1 MNAPTPT
8 PTPTLKE
15 HYLDEVVK
23 ALMAFFSYK
32 NIHQV
37 PRIEKIVIN
46 SAVKATEEKN
56 WIKEVH
62 EQVTRLAGQ
71 SAIITKAKK
80 SISNFK
86 LREGMPIGV
95 KVTLRGDRM
104 YGFLLRFLAVVLPG
118 VRDFRGIL
126 PHFDGCGNLTIGVED
141 ITVFPEITLD
151 GSKKTIG
158 LDVTIVTSAKTNEE
172 GYQLLK
178 EFGMPFRRPLQSKTE
193 PKT

>member
-1 MNAPTPT
+1 MNVPI
-8 PTPTLKE
+8 LKK

-23 ALMAFFSYK
+23 ALMGVFDYK

-37 PRIEKIVIN
+37 PHIKKIVIN
-46 SAVKATEEKN
+46 SAIKATEDKA
-56 WIKEVH
+56 WIKEVQ

-71 SAIITKAKK
+71 SAVITKAKK

-104 YGFLLRFLAVVLPG
+104 YDFLLRFISIVLPS

-141 ITVFPEITLD
+141 ISVFPEITLD
-151 GSKKTIG
+151 GSKKSIG
-158 LDVTIVTSAKTNEE
+158 MDVTIVTSAETNEE

-178 EFGMPFRRPLQSKTE
+178 EFGMPFRRPLQTKTE